1 MLDSSPGYILIRI
14 VRAAFREI
22 QKLSH
27 QYSETVAEILKQMSQ
42 GNLGDCRKLEG
53 YTDLRRT
60 KQGDVRVIWERINSQ
75 EILVIKAGLRKDV
88 YQGVIE
94 DRDRNATRS
103 VEC

>member
-42 GNLGDCRKLEG
+42 GNL
-53 YTDLRRT
+53 
-60 KQGDVRVIWERINSQ
+60 
-75 EILVIKAGLRKDV
+75 
-88 YQGVIE
+88 
-94 DRDRNATRS
+94 
-103 VEC
+103 